1 MISRLARAHLWRP
14 ALLAAALLLAALA
27 AACDQLPLVAPTAS
41 TISLFA
47 TTNVLPINGTT
58 ELVATVIEP
67 AGTPVQNGTVVT
79 FTTTLGT
86 IEPREART
94 NGGQATVRLIAGA
107 TSGTAKVSA
116 LSGGAAKAEIE
127 VKIGGAAAETVRL
140 IATPSAVPAGGGTAT
155 LIAAVSDVNGNRLN
169 GVPVTFT
176 TDAGQL
182 GASTVITDAAGEAR
196 NTLTTTRQAKVT
208 AAAGSKTAE
217 VTVGINAAPGIT
229 IATTG
234 TPTVGQTTVFTL
246 TVTPGANSSIRGVTI
261 DFGDGSTETL
271 GAVSGNITLNHVYSR
286 EGTYTVR
293 ATAIDVNGEQTTV
306 SIVVSVLPRAP
317 VIVTITVTPNTTPAV
332 NDVVVF
338 TATATQPGG
347 GSSQILRY
355 EWSFG
360 DGTSSVTTGNSTTHI
375 YATPGAKL
383 VTVTVVASDGSRG
396 TGQVSI
402 IVRAQAPISL
412 TLTFTPTSPTV
423 NAPVTFTA
431 TAGSGSPPILRFDW
445 EFGDGST
452 QSTTSGTV
460 SHVYASSGQKSVK
473 VTATATD
480 GATGAAQIIIN
491 VAATPPLS
499 VTISVTPSNTGPVT
513 TVFEFTANVTQGGS
527 TPTNVLRY
535 EWDFGDGSG
544 IVTTSGN
551 KTTHLFGCT
560 PPSTTRTVTVKV
572 VLSDGTE
579 GTGRTEIRI
588 TC

>member
-1 MISRLARAHLWRP
+1 MISRLARAHLRRP
-14 ALLAAALLLAALA
+14 GRLAAALLLAALA

-58 ELVATVIEP
+58 DLVATVIEP

-208 AAAGSKTAE
+208 AAAGGKTAE

-261 DFGDGSTETL
+261 DFGDGSAETL
-271 GAVSGNITLNHVYSR
+271 GAVSGNITLNHVYGR
-286 EGTYTVR
+286 EGTFTVR

-360 DGTSSVTTGNSTTHI
+360 DGTSSVTTGASTTHI
-375 YATPGAKL
+375 YVTAGAKL

-396 TGQVSI
+396 TGQVTI
-402 IVRAQAPISL
+402 NVRAQATISV
-412 TLTFTPTSPTV
+412 TLTVSANPTV
-423 NAPVTFTA
+423 NQPVTFTA
-431 TAGSGSPPILRFDW
+431 TVTPTTAVIQRFEW
-445 EFGDGST
+445 NFGDGT
-452 QSTTSGTV
+452 PPETTSSNQRSHIYAAAGSKTV
-460 SHVYASSGQKSVK
+460 TVNAV
-473 VTATATD
+473 ATD
-480 GATGAAQIIIN
+480 GTTGTGQIIIN
-491 VAATPPLS
+491 VQQLAPIA
-499 VTISVTPSNTGPVT
+499 VTLTASPALPAKGAIVT
-513 TVFEFTANVTQGGS
+513 FTANVTTTGVTIQEF
-527 TPTNVLRY
+527 LY
-535 EWDFGDGSG
+535 DFGDGDRLR
-544 IVTTSGN
+544 TTSSTVS
-551 KTTHLFGCT
+551 KVYETTG
-560 PPSTTRTVTVKV
+560 RMNATVTVTTT
-572 VLSDGTE
+572 D
-579 GTGRTEIRI
+579 GRTGNAQVIVI
-588 TC
+588 VQP

>member
-1 MISRLARAHLWRP
+1 
-14 ALLAAALLLAALA
+14 
-27 AACDQLPLVAPTAS
+27 
-41 TISLFA
+41 
-47 TTNVLPINGTT
+47 
-58 ELVATVIEP
+58 
-67 AGTPVQNGTVVT
+67 VT

-107 TSGTAKVSA
+107 TSGIAKVSA

-229 IATTG
+229 ISLTTAN
-234 TPTVGQTTVFTL
+234 PTAGQTTVFAL
-246 TVTPGANSSIRGVTI
+246 TVTPGASSSIRTVTI

-271 GAVSGNITLNHVYSR
+271 GGVSGPITLNHVYSR

-306 SIVVSVLPRAP
+306 STLASVLPRAP
-317 VIVTITVTPNTTPAV
+317 VIVTITVSPSTPPAV
-332 NDVVVF
+332 NDVVTF
-338 TATATQPGG
+338 TATATQTGG
-347 GSSQILRY
+347 GASQILRY
-355 EWSFG
+355 EWNFG
-360 DGTSSVTTGNSTTHI
+360 DGTSSVTTGASTTHI
-375 YATPGAKL
+375 YATAGAKL

-396 TGQVSI
+396 TGQVTI
-402 IVRAQAPISL
+402 NVRAQAPISL

-431 TAGSGSPPILRFDW
+431 TVGSGSPPILRFDW
-445 EFGDGST
+445 EFGDGSA
-452 QSTTSGTV
+452 QSTTSGSV
-460 SHVYASSGQKSVK
+460 SHVYTSAGQKSVK
-473 VTATATD
+473 VTATGTD

-491 VAATPPLS
+491 VAATPLS
-499 VTISVTPSNTGPVT
+499 VTIAASPTSGTVA
-513 TVFEFTANVTQGGS
+513 TVFEFTATALVGGS
-527 TPTNVLRY
+527 APTNVLRY
-535 EWDFGDGSG
+535 EWDFGDGTT
-544 IVTTSGN
+544 VTTSGN
-551 KTTHLFGCT
+551 KTSHVYGSIGTKV
-560 PPSTTRTVTVKV
+560 VTVKV
-572 VLSDGTE
+572 VLSDSTE
-579 GTGRTEIRI
+579 ATARTEVRVN
-588 TC
+588 